1 MHSALTCAYLA
12 VKELSDGMESVGDLT
27 NEQVDDL
34 MKEATKIEEKAVRS
48 AVSNVDFS
56 NKIAN
61 QDKKFN

>member
-34 MKEATKIEEKAVRS
+34 MKEATKIEEKAV
-48 AVSNVDFS
+48 AET
-56 NKIAN
+56 
-61 QDKKFN
+61 KFIKTIKVIYLW